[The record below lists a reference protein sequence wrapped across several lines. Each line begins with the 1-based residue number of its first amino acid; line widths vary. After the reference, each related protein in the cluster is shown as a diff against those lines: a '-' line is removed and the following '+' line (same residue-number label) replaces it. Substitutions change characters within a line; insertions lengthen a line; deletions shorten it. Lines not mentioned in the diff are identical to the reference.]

1 MSDIFLIIALS
12 TLTTGLI
19 LGLVFAL
26 VAAGVT
32 IVYGSI
38 WMPNASNGQFFLLAA
53 LLMWQ
58 ISTWYG
64 LHPLP
69 AFLIVTAA
77 SIPLSLALE
86 MTLIRRFY
94 DVQDRNIAYFVLSLG
109 LVQILSGLFSTTYG
123 RMADQYN
130 LPPLIPGVTLLG
142 PFPIT
147 NTRLAVVVMA
157 ALILAALFALL
168 RYHPYGRALRAV
180 FQNREAAALRGVD
193 VRAVYRMSFIL
204 GNGVI
209 FAGGGLFAMAYG
221 FDLTNA
227 WPMAITAFA
236 IMIIGGP
243 GSVLGALVIGL
254 TFGFIQAVVS
264 IFASPTIATFSY
276 LGAMLVILLFRPQGL
291 FPDEQGKAFPLAGP
305 PPFEAG

>member
-1 MSDIFLIIALS
+1 MSDTFLIIALS

-38 WMPNASNGQFFLLAA
+38 WMPNASNGQFFLLSA
-53 LLMWQ
+53 LLTWQ
-58 ISTWYG
+58 ISTGYG
-64 LHPLP
+64 LHPLL

-109 LVQILSGLFSTTYG
+109 FVQILSGLFSTTYG

-130 LPPLIPGVTLLG
+130 LPPLIPGVTFIG

-147 NTRLAVVVMA
+147 NTRLAVVAIA

-209 FAGGGLFAMAYG
+209 FAGGGLFAMAYS
-221 FDLTNA
+221 FDLTAA

-254 TFGFIQAVVS
+254 TFGFTQAVVS
-264 IFASPTIATFSY
+264 IFASPTVATFSY

-291 FPDEQGKAFPLAGP
+291 FSR
-305 PPFEAG
+305 